1 MKDSLINP
9 PPPPPRVTVP
19 VSKPTDV
26 PLPGVKPFGSFKSN
40 GTSGPYSAN
49 STRLERARQIVR
61 LAQQEAD
68 ARNQQRFANPRVNN
82 YYDRH
87 GSGAKRARA
96 LDSVSLRINAT
107 VTAAAAILAEA
118 NEANATTV
126 DHSKYTLPPNIAS
139 KISQLDGDSYL
150 AKRSPPG
157 SKSFWME
164 SIAHDGLVP
173 FGGSA
178 TSGYKVFRNVKD
190 YGAIVSKYNSKRFC
204 GISDKRIK
212 GRW

>member
-1 MKDSLINP
+1 MKDSLVNP
-9 PPPPPRVTVP
+9 PSPPPRVTVP

-26 PLPGVKPFGSFKSN
+26 PLPGKTQFGGFMSN
-40 GTSGPYSAN
+40 GTSGPYSTN
-49 STRLERARQIVR
+49 STRLDRARQIVR
-61 LAQQEAD
+61 LAQKEAD
-68 ARNQQRFANPRVNN
+68 TRNQQRFANPRVNN
-82 YYDRH
+82 YYDSH
-87 GSGAKRARA
+87 GSAAKRARA
-96 LDSVSLRINAT
+96 LDNASLRINET

-126 DHSKYTLPPNIAS
+126 DHSKYILPPNIAA

-150 AKRSPPG
+150 SKRSPPG

-164 SIAHDGLVP
+164 SITHDGQVP

-190 YGAIVSKYNSKRFC
+190 YGAVVSKFAFKSC
-204 GISDKRIK
+204 CVISNKLFK
-212 GRW
+212 GRR

>member
-1 MKDSLINP
+1 MKDSLLNP

-19 VSKPTDV
+19 VSKPTNV
-26 PLPGVKPFGSFKSN
+26 PLPGTKPFSFMSN
-40 GTSGPYSAN
+40 STRGPYSAN
-49 STRLERARQIVR
+49 STRLETARRIVR

-68 ARNQQRFANPRVNN
+68 TRNQQRFANPRVNN

-87 GSGAKRARA
+87 GSGAKKARA
-96 LDSVSLRINAT
+96 LDNASLHINET
-107 VTAAAAILAEA
+107 VTAAAAIVAEA

-126 DHSKYTLPPNIAS
+126 DHSKYILPPNIAS

-150 AKRSPPG
+150 AKRAPPG

-178 TSGYKVFRNVKD
+178 NSGYKVFRNVKD
-190 YGAIVSKYNSKRFC
+190 YGAVVIKLNSACFC
-204 GISDKRIK
+204 GVSDE
-212 GRW
+212 